1 MQAPLFPAAS
11 FGDLRARLADLPAA
25 DPTSIAAARV
35 RQDNL
40 TKPPGALGRLEE
52 LAIFMAGWQGRA
64 RPVLD
69 RAQAVVFAGNHGIC
83 RQGVNPFPQEVTAQ
97 MVANFTR
104 GGAAI
109 NQLCRVSGADLSIVA
124 LDLDRPTGDFT
135 EGPAMTEAEVLD
147 AMVRGAAAVDTG
159 ANVLL
164 LGEMG
169 TGSGARLSAP
179 SPRRT
184 NSGAWPGRTS
194 ANSTT
199 RRRSARQSAITP

>member
-1 MQAPLFPAAS
+1 MQASLFPASS
-11 FGDLRARLADLPAA
+11 FADLRARLADMPAA
-25 DPTSIAAARV
+25 DPASIAAARV

-124 LDLDRPTGDFT
+124 LDLDRPTG
-135 EGPAMTEAEVLD
+135 
-147 AMVRGAAAVDTG
+147 
-159 ANVLL
+159 
-164 LGEMG
+164 
-169 TGSGARLSAP
+169 
-179 SPRRT
+179 
-184 NSGAWPGRTS
+184 
-194 ANSTT
+194 
-199 RRRSARQSAITP
+199 